1 MAITEQPLRSEELE
15 NGATSQPATD
25 ATEAQTEQT
34 MINIEAAEAAEMP
47 QEEEVAADLATIE
60 ATENETNI
68 AQPAEPLT
76 KEQIIQ
82 QLKELVE
89 DDAKDISN
97 DELSRLKQQ
106 FYQIRQDEQKRERE
120 GYLESGAD
128 PEAFTSELDPA
139 EDTFKE
145 LITAA
150 REKKAEQRRQLEA
163 TMLAN
168 LDRKRALIT
177 ELNEIADDA
186 DNVNRHYNRAK
197 DIQTEFLTI
206 GAVPDTESTAVWK
219 SYQEAR
225 ERFYDQLKVN
235 KELRDYDFKKNLA
248 DKQLL
253 TLEAERLAAQ
263 EEDIIR
269 AFRRLQELHEEWRR
283 IGPVAKELREEI
295 WNKFKDASSVINKKY
310 QAHFE
315 ERKAKEAENEAKKT
329 AICERVEAVD
339 YSDVK
344 TYANWDELTKIFMDA
359 QAEWKTLGFASRK
372 SNNVLY
378 ARFREACDAFF
389 NAKGDFF
396 KRMKESLA
404 ENLAKKNA
412 LCEQAEA
419 LKDSTDWRNT
429 TDKMVA
435 LQAEWKTVGPVPKK
449 QSDAVWQRFMAACD
463 YFFDQKKQ
471 NTSGVRRAEQANLK
485 LKQEIIDRLAA
496 MTAPDAPVLP
506 REEAQPL
513 VNDLREQWNGI
524 GHVPFRLK
532 DKIYDTY
539 RQLLR
544 DAERKFDLRRERA
557 RAEAYDARI
566 SEMDG
571 DKQKIFR
578 ERERLMRIAEQR
590 RQELQTYE
598 NNLGFLSFKKGKGN
612 EGLMGEMERRM
623 QRIRDDIADL
633 KSKIALLD
641 EKMA

>member
-1 MAITEQPLRSEELE
+1 MATTEQPLSSMELE
-15 NGATSQPATD
+15 NGAQAQPQAEP
-25 ATEAQTEQT
+25 AAQTDEQT
-34 MINIEAAEAAEMP
+34 LINLETAEAAEMP
-47 QEEEVAADLATIE
+47 AEEEVAANLAEVE
-60 ATENETNI
+60 AIENEEPRT
-68 AQPAEPLT
+68 PAEPLT
-76 KEQIIQ
+76 KEQIIAK
-82 QLKELVE
+82 LKELVE
-89 DDAKDISN
+89 DDTHDISN
-97 DELSRLKQQ
+97 DELNRLKQQ
-106 FYQIRQDEQKRERE
+106 FYQIRQEEQKREHE
-120 GYLESGAD
+120 EYLSNGGD
-128 PEAFTSELDPA
+128 PEAYTSALDPA
-139 EDTFKE
+139 EDSFKE
-145 LITAA
+145 LMSVA

-177 ELNEIADDA
+177 ELTELSADA

-197 DIQTEFLTI
+197 DIQTEFLAV
-206 GAVPDTESTAVWK
+206 GPVPDTESTAIWK
-219 SYQEAR
+219 AYQEAR

-253 TLEAERLAAQ
+253 TLEAERLAES
-263 EEDIIR
+263 EEDIIK

-283 IGPVAKELREEI
+283 VGPVAKELRDEV
-295 WNKFKDASSVINKKY
+295 WNKFKDASSIINKKY

-315 ERKAKEAENEAKKT
+315 ERKAKEAENEAAKT

-339 YSDVK
+339 FSDVK
-344 TYANWDELTKIFMDA
+344 SYANWDELTKIFMDA

-372 SNNVLY
+372 SNNILY
-378 ARFREACDAFF
+378 ARFRQACDAFF
-389 NAKGDFF
+389 NAKADFF

-404 ENLAKKNA
+404 ENLAKKTA

-419 LKDSTDWRNT
+419 LKDSTDWRT
-429 TDKMVA
+429 TTEKMVA

-449 QSDAVWQRFMAACD
+449 QSDAIWQRFMAACD

-496 MTAPDAPVLP
+496 LAAPDAPVLA

-513 VNDLREQWNGI
+513 VNDLREQWNAI

-532 DKIYDTY
+532 DKLYDTY

-566 SEMDG
+566 NEMDG

-578 ERERLMRIAEQR
+578 ERERLVRIAEQR
-590 RQELQTYE
+590 AQELKTYE
-598 NNLGFLSFKKGKGN
+598 NNLGFLSFKKGKGSD
-612 EGLMGEMERRM
+612 GLMGEMERRM

-633 KSKIALLD
+633 QAKIALLD
-641 EKMA
+641 EKLA

>member
-15 NGATSQPATD
+15 NGAMPKTD
-25 ATEAQTEQT
+25 AEATPTQDEQT
-34 MINIEAAEAAEMP
+34 LINIEAAETTEMP
-47 QEEEVAADLATIE
+47 DEQVVASDLVAVE
-60 ATENETNI
+60 ATENETSVP
-68 AQPAEPLT
+68 APAEPLT
-76 KEQIIQ
+76 KDQIIEK
-82 QLKELVE
+82 LKGLVE
-89 DDAKDISN
+89 DDAHDISN
-97 DELSRLKQQ
+97 DELNRLKQQ
-106 FYQIRQDEQKRERE
+106 FYQIRQEEQKRERE
-120 GYLESGAD
+120 EYLASGAD
-128 PEAFTSELDPA
+128 PEAFTSALDPS
-139 EDTFKE
+139 EDSFKE
-145 LITAA
+145 LISTA
-150 REKKAEQRRQLEA
+150 REKRAEQRRQLEA
-163 TMLAN
+163 AMLAN
-168 LDRKRALIT
+168 LDRKRALIA
-177 ELNEIADDA
+177 ELNDLANDA
-186 DNVNRHYNRAK
+186 DNVNRHYPRAK
-197 DIQTEFLTI
+197 DIQTEFLSV
-206 GAVPDTESTAVWK
+206 GAVPDTESTAIWK
-219 SYQEAR
+219 AYQEAR
-225 ERFYDQLKVN
+225 ERFYDQLKIN

-253 TLEAERLAAQ
+253 TIEAERLAAQ
-263 EEDIIR
+263 EEDIIT

-339 YSDVK
+339 FSDVK
-344 TYANWDELTKIFMDA
+344 SYNAWDELTKIFMDA

-372 SNNVLY
+372 SNNALY
-378 ARFREACDAFF
+378 ARFRQACDAFF
-389 NAKGDFF
+389 NAKGEFF
-396 KRMKESLA
+396 KRMKDSLA
-404 ENLAKKNA
+404 ENLAKKTA

-435 LQAEWKTVGPVPKK
+435 LQAEWKTIGPVPKK
-449 QSDAVWQRFMAACD
+449 QSDTIWQRFMAACD
-463 YFFDQKKQ
+463 HFFDQKKQ
-471 NTSGVRRAEQANLK
+471 NTSGLRRTEQANLK

-496 MTAPDAPVLP
+496 LTAPDAPVLP
-506 REEAQPL
+506 REEAQPQ
-513 VNDLREQWNGI
+513 VSELREQWNSI
-524 GHVPFRLK
+524 GHVPFRVK
-532 DKIYDTY
+532 DKIYDTF

-566 SEMDG
+566 NEMDG
-571 DKQKIFR
+571 DKQKLFR
-578 ERERLMRIAEQR
+578 ERERLMRAMEQR

-612 EGLMGEMERRM
+612 DGLMGEMERRM
-623 QRIRDDIADL
+623 QKIRDDIADL